1 MMSKRMDWMMK
12 LMMATGLMKP
22 PGGIPCDVA
31 LARVNE
37 FLDGE
42 LDPSE
47 AESVETHFEVC
58 TRCYPHLKLERQFR
72 AKVQEALRKPEV
84 PEGLRGRV
92 LELLAQEGGQ
102 G

>member
-1 MMSKRMDWMMK
+1 MMDALKNWMMRVV
-12 LMMATGLMKP
+12 MATGIMKP

-31 LARVNE
+31 LARIHD

-47 AESVETHFEVC
+47 AGNVEEHFEVC
-58 TRCYPHLKLERQFR
+58 TRCYPHLKLERQFKQR
-72 AKVQEALRKPEV
+72 VQTALRRPDV

-92 LELLAQEGGQ
+92 LAIIGQEGDR
-102 G
+102 